1 MHSKVKDDEN
11 FLGIVLLGVQDVIW
25 KKKSLVANKVEI
37 FGSRQLCFCF
47 FFMLLA
53 SAIVVKKSPCLLVR

>member
-1 MHSKVKDDEN
+1 MHSKFKDDDN

-37 FGSRQLCFCF
+37 FGPRQLCFCF
-47 FFMLLA
+47 PFDALILSSCGKEESM
-53 SAIVVKKSPCLLVR
+53 SSC